1 MSRISDDTVHNTP
14 SDDDRTALRR
24 GTISALSA
32 YLLWGV
38 LPVYWK
44 QLDAVPAVEILMH
57 RILWSGVFMTV
68 ITLAWYRS
76 ALWSALRRPRSLL
89 YVAVGAVFITINW
102 FIFTYSVVADR
113 LVEVSLGYYINP
125 LVSVLLGV
133 IVLGE
138 RLTRVQM
145 VALGVATVAVVV
157 MAVHLGVFPWI
168 SLGVAFSF
176 GLYGL
181 FKKIGRLPSSVSLT
195 MELFLLSPVAA
206 VMLVFMHRSGLLGGV
221 GAFGTSAA
229 GGPVITV
236 LLVGAGAVTAV
247 PLLLF
252 GAGATRIP
260 LSRVG
265 FLQYVAPTLML
276 LLGTVVYG
284 EPFTIIHAVS
294 FVLIWTALAIYTA
307 TLVRAGRRRR
317 AVRAHAG
324 EEMR

>member
-1 MSRISDDTVHNTP
+1 MPAPPPDTSQGSTEDDG
-14 SDDDRTALRR
+14 RQALRL

-32 YLLWGV
+32 FLLWGV

-44 QLDAVPAVEILMH
+44 QLDTVPAVEILMH
-57 RILWSGVFMTV
+57 RVLWSGVFMAV
-68 ITLAWYRS
+68 VTLVWYRS
-76 ALWSALRRPRSLL
+76 ALRSALRRPRTLV
-89 YVAVGAVFITINW
+89 YVVAGAVFITINW
-102 FIFTYSVVADR
+102 FIFTYAVVADR

-133 IVLGE
+133 VVLGE
-138 RLTRVQM
+138 RLTRVQT
-145 VALGVATVAVVV
+145 VALGIATVAVVV
-157 MAVHLGVFPWI
+157 MAVQLGIFPWI

-181 FKKIGRLPSSVSLT
+181 IKKVGRLPSSVSLT
-195 MELFLLSPVAA
+195 MELFVLSPIAA
-206 VMLVFMHRSGLLGGV
+206 VVLVFMHRNGVLGGI

-236 LLVGAGAVTAV
+236 LLAGAGAVTAV

-265 FLQYVAPTLML
+265 FLQYVAPTLIL

-294 FVLIWTALAIYTA
+294 FVLIWTALAIYSA
-307 TLVRAGRRRR
+307 TLIRAAR
-317 AVRAHAG
+317 AA
-324 EEMR
+324 